1 MIDELMLL
9 RLVLVVLVAGLVL
22 GLLKAYY
29 NEWIK
34 MKTNMKLLN
43 EKLKNEENSRAAK
56 ELELAKTAKK
66 KKSKKRNSSSSDQES
81 QASSDDGGR
90 ARTSKSSR
98 KRIAKVDLN
107 DSVENTRTG
116 ILKQSTSMHVAQ
128 DNAHVAN
135 HAASTPAVKPSGSGI
150 NSTLAND
157 DQSKL
162 TPPKN
167 LMFDSNL
174 SFNGSACT
182 VITASNTL
190 TAEGLKRFSPSTDK
204 KAPQVQS
211 QQLNQTTSN
220 QATNNQVPAMNV
232 NMQGRIMARKPDVY
246 DGETSIDDWV
256 DSMKAYIEGTNP
268 GVIMDGVRVSQIKLF
283 MGPNALRM
291 VKHILKEEF
300 CDWVALK
307 KCLES
312 VFDRHTL
319 KYTTLHGHFLF
330 REQKSDESFSS
341 FFNNLWTLCDEMAAM
356 KSISDQDSEARVIT
370 QFTQGIHNIIVRNSV
385 KQYINTFGDHPE
397 FMSRDVYDAAKCF
410 AKYTGVEEQY
420 FKTYNDSA
428 MLLKQRQEP
437 ATKVSV
443 CNLNNPEQPKVTGE
457 PNQIERKNQDQV
469 RSRSVTPEKRA
480 SYNNDNR
487 PPVTCYNCQQ
497 TGHVSRQ
504 CSSQSHLAA
513 IYNNSQRSYVSKNKS
528 ATSNRQGSKMMERTT
543 QALITS
549 MSELTRL

>member
-1 MIDELMLL
+1 M
-9 RLVLVVLVAGLVL
+9 
-22 GLLKAYY
+22 
-29 NEWIK
+29 
-34 MKTNMKLLN
+34 
-43 EKLKNEENSRAAK
+43 
-56 ELELAKTAKK
+56 
-66 KKSKKRNSSSSDQES
+66 
-81 QASSDDGGR
+81 
-90 ARTSKSSR
+90 
-98 KRIAKVDLN
+98 
-107 DSVENTRTG
+107 
-116 ILKQSTSMHVAQ
+116 STHVAQ

-182 VITASNTL
+182 VITASKTL

-204 KAPQVQS
+204 KALQVQS

-307 KCLES
+307 
-312 VFDRHTL
+312 
-319 KYTTLHGHFLF
+319 
-330 REQKSDESFSS
+330 
-341 FFNNLWTLCDEMAAM
+341 NA
-356 KSISDQDSEARVIT
+356 
-370 QFTQGIHNIIVRNSV
+370 
-385 KQYINTFGDHPE
+385 
-397 FMSRDVYDAAKCF
+397 
-410 AKYTGVEEQY
+410 
-420 FKTYNDSA
+420 
-428 MLLKQRQEP
+428 
-437 ATKVSV
+437 
-443 CNLNNPEQPKVTGE
+443 
-457 PNQIERKNQDQV
+457 
-469 RSRSVTPEKRA
+469 
-480 SYNNDNR
+480 
-487 PPVTCYNCQQ
+487 
-497 TGHVSRQ
+497 
-504 CSSQSHLAA
+504 
-513 IYNNSQRSYVSKNKS
+513 
-528 ATSNRQGSKMMERTT
+528 
-543 QALITS
+543 
-549 MSELTRL
+549 